1 MCTTV
6 CNVRELIDDV
16 VVDRPR
22 LQNAPLKAV
31 ICQVRFPRQLELT
44 SAELRPVQRGL
55 ADRYPVLE
63 EEVAAELTIEA
74 SASPQAYFSPAR
86 QQTIYRFRDVPQE
99 WTATVGPEAISLETT
114 AYIGMRDLLLRWAE
128 FVSLAQ
134 EALSLRAQSRLGLRY
149 VNEVPCPGRERPRLD
164 GWVREELIALIGA
177 HPTRTNDL
185 VRLISQAQF
194 RQPGGA
200 MCNFKHG
207 LAPDPQDAERTL
219 FLLDLDY
226 FREELNDF
234 DVEAQIRA
242 LAGFNAGARELFEW
256 TFPDTTRE
264 NFGPEESID
273 PVVKEER

>member
-1 MCTTV
+1 M

-44 SAELRPVQRGL
+44 PTEVRPVQKGL
-55 ADRYPVLE
+55 TERYPVLE

-86 QQTIYRFRDVPQE
+86 QQTIYRFRDVAQE

-114 AYIGMRDLLLRWAE
+114 SYVGMRDLLVRWAE

-149 VNEVPCPGRERPRLD
+149 VNEVPCPGSTRPELD
-164 GWVREELIALIGA
+164 GWVREELISLIGA

-207 LAPDPQDAERTL
+207 LAVDPQDAERTL

-226 FREELNDF
+226 FREAVGEF
-234 DVEAQIRA
+234 DVEQQIRA
-242 LAGFNAGARELFEW
+242 LAAFNEGARELFEW
-256 TFPDTTRE
+256 TFPDPTRAA
-264 NFGPEESID
+264 FGPEEPINSGT
-273 PVVKEER
+273 EEGGG